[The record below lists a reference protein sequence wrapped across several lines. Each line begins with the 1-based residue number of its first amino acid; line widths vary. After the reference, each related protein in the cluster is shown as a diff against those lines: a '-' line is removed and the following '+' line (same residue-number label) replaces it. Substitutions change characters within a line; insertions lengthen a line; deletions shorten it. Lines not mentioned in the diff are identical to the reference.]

1 MSNVKIELN
10 SSGIR
15 QLLNSSEIQKAV
27 VNKAAEVAKRAGSGY
42 EAADP
47 HHTGQ
52 RVAVNVYP
60 ATESAVQDNY
70 DNNTLEKS
78 LY

>member
-1 MSNVKIELN
+1 MSDVRIELN
-10 SSGIR
+10 DAGIR
-15 QLLNSSEIQKAV
+15 NLLNSSEIQSVVTAKAQ
-27 VNKAAEVAKRAGSGY
+27 EIAKRAGDGY
-42 EAADP
+42 EAAQP

-60 ATESAVQDNY
+60 ATLEAARDNY
-70 DNNTLEKS
+70 NNNTLEKS